1 MGGEK
6 MKKNLED
13 ILILE
18 GIKNNIS
25 DIHFE
30 PKNKKM
36 IIRFRKDDVLYLK
49 RELSKEEQDALTI
62 RLKIKGGMDIGEKRI
77 IQKGRFSFINEEE
90 EYSIRISLMPT
101 IYGEKIVLRILK
113 NQDLNKTFEDLGF
126 DYVIEEKF
134 KKIITYPSGLFLFT
148 GSTGSGKTTTQMTL
162 LKLMK
167 DQGKNIL
174 IIEEPVEYFM
184 EEANQIEVDKER
196 GFDYGLILRES
207 LRQDPDLIVIGEIR
221 DRETA
226 KTAVRAAGTG
236 HLVFATLHTES
247 GRDVTGRIEELGVSS
262 KELLMVLKGIISQR
276 LIRRLCKE
284 CDRHKGCIACDYTG
298 YNGRF
303 AVGDVFFFNKGESF
317 KDFDDIS
324 AMKGQVLEKISSG
337 ETDINE
343 YNRKFI

>member
-1 MGGEK
+1 
-6 MKKNLED
+6 MKSRLED

-30 PKNKKM
+30 PKNEKM
-36 IIRFRKDDVLYLK
+36 IVRFRKDDVLYLK
-49 RELSKEEQDALTI
+49 RELNKEEQEALTI
-62 RLKIKGGMDIGEKRI
+62 RLKIKGGMDIAEKRI
-77 IQKGRFSFINEEE
+77 IQKGRFSFTANGFD
-90 EYSIRISLMPT
+90 YSVRLSLMPT

-126 DYVIEEKF
+126 DYRIESKF
-134 KKIITYPSGLFLFT
+134 KRIITYPSGLFLFT

-162 LKLMK
+162 LKMMK
-167 DQGKNIL
+167 NQGKNIL
-174 IIEEPVEYFM
+174 IIEEPVEYFL

-221 DRETA
+221 DTETA
-226 KTAVRAAGTG
+226 KTAIRAAGTG
-236 HLVFATLHTES
+236 HMVFATLHTES
-247 GRDVTGRIEELGVSS
+247 ARDVPGRIEELGVSS
-262 KELLMVLKGIISQR
+262 KELMMVLKGVISQR
-276 LIRRLCKE
+276 LIRKLCTE
-284 CDRHKGCIACDYTG
+284 CDREKGCLACDYTG

-303 AVGDVFFFNKGESF
+303 AVGDVFFFNQGEE
-317 KDFDDIS
+317 FDDFNDIGVMRS
-324 AMKGQVLEKISSG
+324 QVFEKISSG
-337 ETDINE
+337 DTDINE